1 MDKKIFYLCDGEVP
15 ECEKT
20 DCHKSGGGCKHTSN
34 IKHAVNFRKGIAGE
48 NYFEKEAGQSSS
60 E

>member
-15 ECEKT
+15 ECKKRS
-20 DCHKSGGGCKHTSN
+20 CYKRGGECKHTTN
-34 IKHAVNFRKGIAGE
+34 IKHAANFRKSIKGE
-48 NYFEKEAGQSSS
+48 TYFETAER